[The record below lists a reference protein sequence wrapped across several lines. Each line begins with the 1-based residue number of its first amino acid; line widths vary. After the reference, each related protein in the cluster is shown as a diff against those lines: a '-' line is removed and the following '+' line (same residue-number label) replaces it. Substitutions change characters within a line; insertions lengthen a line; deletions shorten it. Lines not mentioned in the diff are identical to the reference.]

1 MVASKLYRLGL
12 GVLGVVA
19 LGAITLPA
27 APAKADS
34 FAFGYSSGY
43 YPRHHSHHHHG
54 GYGMNYVYVA
64 PPPVYYYPP
73 PPPRVVYVN
82 PPPPPVYYSAPP
94 AAYQAQALTGG
105 PLTGSQPQCR
115 EYQST
120 AVVNGQPVASYGTA
134 CLQADGSW
142 QIVR

>member
-1 MVASKLYRLGL
+1 MVARKLSRFGL
-12 GVLGVVA
+12 GALSAVA
-19 LGAITLPA
+19 LGVFALSA
-27 APAKADS
+27 VPAKADS
-34 FAFGYSSGY
+34 FAFGYSSGGY
-43 YPRHHSHHHHG
+43 YPHHHRHYRG
-54 GYGMNYVYVA
+54 PAVRYVYVA

-73 PPPRVVYVN
+73 PPRVVYVN
-82 PPPPPVYYSAPP
+82 PPPAPVV
-94 AAYQAQALTGG
+94 YQAPQTLPGG

-120 AVVNGQPVASYGTA
+120 AVVNGQQVASYGTA